1 MSAITTD
8 SRGADSPF
16 TPPAPW
22 REETPADRE
31 AVHALLRERFE
42 RALQLAGLPASLATP
57 LAASQAATMLDAH
70 RQAHP
75 NAQAFVRGAGA
86 ILHARIDVDTST
98 QPWCLVDIT
107 VAATHR
113 GAGLGTVALR
123 ALLPAADAAN
133 ASVRGSVEADSDA
146 RRWYARHG
154 FAAIGGD
161 DTPIVR
167 LVRAPQR
174 AVIELPVCSLP

>member
-1 MSAITTD
+1 MSAISTD
-8 SRGADSPF
+8 SRGAYSPF

-22 REETPADRE
+22 CEETPADRE

-42 RALQLAGLPASLATP
+42 RALRGSGLPASLAAP
-57 LAASQAATMLDAH
+57 VAASQAATMLNAH
-70 RQAHP
+70 ATAHP
-75 NAQAFVRGAGA
+75 NAQAFVCDDGSGLR
-86 ILHARIDVDTST
+86 ARIDVDTST

-123 ALLPAADAAN
+123 ALLQAADAAN

-161 DTPIVR
+161 DPPIVR

-174 AVIELPVCSLP
+174 AVHELPVCSLP